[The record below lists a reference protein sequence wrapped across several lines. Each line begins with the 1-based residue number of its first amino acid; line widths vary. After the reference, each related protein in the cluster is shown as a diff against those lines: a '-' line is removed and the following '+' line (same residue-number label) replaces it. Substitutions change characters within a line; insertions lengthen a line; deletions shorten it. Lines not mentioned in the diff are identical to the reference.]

1 MSTEYPS
8 EFQILNG
15 YPLDTDT
22 SATYV
27 DVADLESTK
36 DEDFTNEVVDIH
48 YTLSTL
54 SSYCLMV
61 LQFILKSFYLKYI
74 NMPSD
79 LCLINNYENL

>member
-22 SATYV
+22 GATYV
-27 DVADLESTK
+27 DVADLESTR

-54 SSYCLMV
+54 SSYCL
-61 LQFILKSFYLKYI
+61 LKI
-74 NMPSD
+74 N
-79 LCLINNYENL
+79 LLIIC